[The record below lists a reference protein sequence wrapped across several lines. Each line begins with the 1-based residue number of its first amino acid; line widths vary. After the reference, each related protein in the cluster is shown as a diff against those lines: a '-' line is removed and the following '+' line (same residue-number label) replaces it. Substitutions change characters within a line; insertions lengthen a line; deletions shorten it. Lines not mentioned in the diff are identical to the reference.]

1 MEKIYCGYDE
11 SNNSKIPE
19 FHVLCYSRNVGYV
32 KQEERKLKKGKEL
45 DEKIEDVLQND
56 FNFYFIVYFEEFD
69 RDLNKFISE
78 NNLSNKKPISKKLII
93 LYSFLD
99 RLQKENNYNLNID
112 LFFDGTLG
120 KNEDRNFIN
129 KILNNFNL
137 VKNSIKYFIGGD
149 EKYKIINFCDRIAY
163 LFLFEFNQLGNMMFK
178 DDINSLPNRF
188 WENRVYINFN
198 DKLKNMILEFLK

>member
-11 SNNSKIPE
+11 SNNSQIPE
-19 FHVLCYSRNVGYV
+19 FHILCYSRNVGYV

-69 RDLNKFISE
+69 IELNKFISE
-78 NNLSNKKPISKKLII
+78 NNLSNKKPIIKKLII

-99 RLQKENNYNLNID
+99 RLQKENKNDLNID
-112 LFFDGTLG
+112 LFFDGILG

-137 VKNSIKYFIGGD
+137 VKNSIKYFIKGD
-149 EKYKIINFCDRIAY
+149 EKYKIINFCDRISY
-163 LFLFEFNQLGNMMFK
+163 LFLLEFNQLRNKMFK
-178 DDINSLPNRF
+178 DRYKFST
-188 WENRVYINFN
+188 
-198 DKLKNMILEFLK
+198 K